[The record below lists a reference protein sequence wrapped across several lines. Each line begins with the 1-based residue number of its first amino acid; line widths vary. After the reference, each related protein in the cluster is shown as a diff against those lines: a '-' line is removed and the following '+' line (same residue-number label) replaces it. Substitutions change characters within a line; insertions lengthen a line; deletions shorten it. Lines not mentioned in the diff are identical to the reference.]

1 MSASERR
8 AGLGVT
14 EWVVVALTGA
24 LFTILFL
31 QVVLRYVGIGF
42 VWVEEL
48 SIAMFIWLVFL
59 GAALAFRRGEHPI
72 VEFGAQALGRRLSP
86 VGMRRIH
93 MLLTGLLA
101 VVLGVLAIGLVAM
114 AWQTRQLA
122 SGLVPGFRVAFLY
135 LGVLGGVLVSL
146 VAVLG
151 RARTLNRRHGAAPQL
166 PI

>member
-1 MSASERR
+1 MSALERQT
-8 AGLGVT
+8 GLGVT
-14 EWVVVALTGA
+14 EWVVVAVTGS

-31 QVVLRYVGIGF
+31 QVALRYVGIGF

-72 VEFGAQALGRRLSP
+72 VELGVQMLERRLSP
-86 VGMRRIH
+86 IGMRRIH

-101 VVLGVLAIGLVAM
+101 VVLSVLAIGLVAM

-122 SGLVPGFRVAFLY
+122 SGLVPGFRVAYLY

-146 VAVLG
+146 VAVIR
-151 RARTLNRRHGAAPQL
+151 RARTVNTRRGMATQL

>member
-1 MSASERR
+1 MSALERR
-8 AGLGVT
+8 AVLGVT

-31 QVVLRYVGIGF
+31 QVLLRYVGIGF

-59 GAALAFRRGEHPI
+59 GAALAFRGGGHPI
-72 VEFGAQALGRRLSP
+72 VELGAQALERRLSP
-86 VGMRRIH
+86 IGMRRIQTF
-93 MLLTGLLA
+93 LAGLLA
-101 VVLGVLAIGLVAM
+101 VVLGVLAVGLVAM

-135 LGVLGGVLVSL
+135 LGVLGGVLLSL
-146 VAVLG
+146 VAVIT
-151 RARTLNRRHGAAPQL
+151 RARTTTVRSGAPSQL